1 MALEP
6 VLGHGGLVD
15 GFEEQIPWGLSEAVL
30 KKSKVAFGMLV
41 VDRVAR
47 QCLNEGFDRS
57 LSLATVQCE
66 FA

>member
-1 MALEP
+1 MGVSSWLRRADP
-6 VLGHGGLVD
+6 MG
-15 GFEEQIPWGLSEAVL
+15 GLSEAVL

-47 QCLNEGFDRS
+47 QCLNEDFDRS

>member
-1 MALEP
+1 M
-6 VLGHGGLVD
+6 GLVD

-41 VDRVAR
+41 DRVAR

-57 LSLATVQCE
+57 LPLATVQCE